1 MEKEVIEEK
10 ALKVMSDVD
19 YLDNADAIDVIKIA
33 KVLGFAIGNAALVDD
48 VDDFI
53 IIEMVLNRF
62 WG

>member
-33 KVLGFAIGNAALVDD
+33 KALGFAIGNASLVDD
-48 VDDFI
+48 VDGFI